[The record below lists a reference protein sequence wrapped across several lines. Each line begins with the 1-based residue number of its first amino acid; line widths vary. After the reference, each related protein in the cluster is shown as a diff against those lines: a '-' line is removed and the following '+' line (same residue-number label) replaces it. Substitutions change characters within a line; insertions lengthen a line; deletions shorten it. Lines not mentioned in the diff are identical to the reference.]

1 MQLNRSD
8 SDGAMPLYKRL
19 PLQRRMLERRSL
31 RLPSHPIKSMMPS
44 HLPTNR
50 QSIVEGQELRLPS
63 GAAAKGN
70 KSITTKSLNP
80 NANKLQTPLDLELDL
95 AAQQSRLKILQDE
108 IDRLKAIKSKM
119 EEAKTKGNKEIPDWL
134 QEDEPFQEL
143 LSKVKQITEIL
154 IDCFSL
160 QYCKDK
166 LYLRINIIVKLNS
179 AIVSVRKLW
188 CNWQIP
194 RRKAGRKDD

>member
-1 MQLNRSD
+1 MYLRRLLSLTCRIDNILIHTFQILQLNRSD

-143 LSKVKQITEIL
+143 LSKVKQNTEIL
-154 IDCFSL
+154 ID
-160 QYCKDK
+160 
-166 LYLRINIIVKLNS
+166 
-179 AIVSVRKLW
+179 
-188 CNWQIP
+188 
-194 RRKAGRKDD
+194 